1 MRSGARARKT
11 DKPRSRHLDWRRGHQ
26 PATLT
31 FRHLNTNTE
40 NLDRNMGAMRPQA
53 SAGRLASGDV
63 WAGGLPAREWGRIR
77 RDVNRGY
84 ARWMA
89 KMRRLNPNF
98 DSGID
103 DFRSSAGRIQS

>member
-1 MRSGARARKT
+1 MRSGARPRKT
-11 DKPRSRHLDWRRGHQ
+11 DKPRSHHLDWRRGHQ
-26 PATLT
+26 AATLT

-53 SAGRLASGDV
+53 SAGGLASGDV

-98 DSGID
+98 DPGIE
-103 DFRSSAGRIQS
+103 DFRSSAGRIQI